1 MKKLF
6 TSIAIGLVMLF
17 GLCSCSEIIKE
28 VPVEVIKTVEVPVE
42 TVVEKEVIVEKE
54 VPVEV
59 IVEKEVIKEVPVEVE
74 KIVEVPVEVEKIV
87 EKEVIKEV
95 PVEVIVEK
103 EVPVEVPG
111 ETVYVDKE
119 VPVFDFKLLTYEAD
133 ITTVGNKYQYMVVD
147 NVCWEWNGVT
157 GYTPCPATRYG
168 IQAEHNRRYEVY
180 KSNYRLSCWSRQH
193 HDVPEEV
200 SNLNSYIVPGRYY
213 GEDGHSRPW
222 YAMEDKRFI
231 LVNAEVTKVI
241 ESNYYT
247 DPDGKPW
254 YQCIVM
260 YDYVIAL

>member
-74 KIVEVPVEVEKIV
+74 KIVEKTVTVEVPVEVEKIV

-95 PVEVIVEK
+95 P
-103 EVPVEVPG
+103 G

-119 VPVFDFKLLTYEAD
+119 VKVPVFDFNLLTYEAD

-147 NVCWEWNGVT
+147 NVPWEWNGVT

-180 KSNYRLSCWSRQH
+180 SSNYRLSCWSRQH

-222 YAMEDKRFI
+222 YELEDKRFI